1 MDFVR
6 QAMSVQQAEF
16 TLRRSDDDDGTY
28 EISWTWMLGVVI
40 YLIGTTSMA
49 LGANLQRYS
58 MTKEDLLPVDERR
71 PKMKQPWV
79 VIGFILMV
87 CSGIFLSVALI
98 FASQTQ
104 LAPLI
109 LFIFLSNALFAH
121 FLNKEPFYW
130 KSDGLATVL
139 VCSGVLACVI
149 TAPHN
154 TESYDNDAMKN
165 LMSQWSFVTFMCVTC
180 LFIAI
185 AWIFKWR
192 TMKDCDG
199 ELHKLKPSTL
209 MMLQLAFGSLP
220 GCFGG
225 LNITLTKSTFS
236 LIIGQVEDHGFVGIW
251 ISPLLYGLGFIVTV
265 TYILQMKSTVDG
277 LALCSAMI
285 VISTQAVSEMITA
298 TMGGLL
304 FFQDYKKF
312 ETWDAIV
319 FACGILLSLM
329 GTFVLSYNRSFGE
342 VDDSE
347 SCSSDSDDSDEEVED
362 GDGKAKEVTTE
373 VTTENVLSKDLEK
386 GADVKMQDHV
396 VNVDANKVSVE
407 MNPVVQPPAADVQ
420 PSKKPVIDV

>member
-1 MDFVR
+1 MDFLR
-6 QAMSVQQAEF
+6 QAMAVQQAEF
-16 TLRRSDDDDGTY
+16 TLRRSDEDGTY
-28 EISWTWMLGVVI
+28 EISWTWLLGVVI

-154 TESYDNDAMKN
+154 NEYYDNDAMKH
-165 LMSQWSFVTFMCVTC
+165 LMSQWSFITFMCVTC
-180 LFIAI
+180 AFIAI
-185 AWIFKWR
+185 AWIFKWK
-192 TMKDCDG
+192 TMKDCGG
-199 ELHKLKPSTL
+199 EIHKLRPNTL

-312 ETWDAIV
+312 EAWDAAV
-319 FACGILLSLM
+319 FAVGIFLSLA

-342 VDDSE
+342 VDESE
-347 SCSSDSDDSDEEVED
+347 SCSSDSDDSDEEIEN
-362 GDGKAKEVTTE
+362 GDGKAKEVN
-373 VTTENVLSKDLEK
+373 TENVLSKDLEK
-386 GADVKMQDHV
+386 GADVKTQDHV
-396 VNVDANKVSVE
+396 VNVDGGVDASKVSVE
-407 MNPVVQPPAADVQ
+407 MNPVVQPPAAENQV
-420 PSKKPVIDV
+420 SKKPVINV